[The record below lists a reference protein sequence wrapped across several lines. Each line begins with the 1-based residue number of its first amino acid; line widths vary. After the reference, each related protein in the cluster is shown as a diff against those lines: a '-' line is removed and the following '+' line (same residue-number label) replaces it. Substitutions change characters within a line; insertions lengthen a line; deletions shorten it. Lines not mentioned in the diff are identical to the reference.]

1 MLNVCGI
8 GHEDIAHTERK
19 CPLCELME
27 RVDALEEEV
36 SDKESKIS
44 ELEGIVIELESQ
56 QKV

>member
-1 MLNVCGI
+1 MLSFCGI
-8 GHEDIAHTERK
+8 GHADIAHTERK

-27 RVDALEEEV
+27 RVDELEEEV

-44 ELEGIVIELESQ
+44 ELEDIVKELKSQ